1 MKISQVS
8 TQSLFSTLRES
19 MSNLQRD
26 LVDAQ
31 LEVSTG
37 RKADASLFLGER
49 NGRRVSLTADV
60 SRFNTIM
67 DTNSLALSRLEM
79 SLSATST
86 INDVTQDLLSS
97 LTTTIGDDSTLS
109 VTTNAGK
116 MALSTITG
124 ILNTTLNGQ
133 YIFGGVNSGQ
143 PALAD
148 FETGGAK
155 TALDTAFQ
163 TYFGFPKTDPAAL
176 SIDSASIT
184 TFLDTIVDPMF
195 EGVGWATNLSSA
207 TDEVINARI
216 NVAESSAASV
226 SANESGF
233 QSAVYAAVLTSE
245 FLDGSLGGEARSAI
259 AQKAIGLVG
268 QTSAELA
275 GLQGKMGLMAN
286 RIDESSDR
294 LKIQIDE
301 LTAQADE
308 MVAVDPYEAA
318 TRLNSLI
325 TQIETSYTLTG
336 RMQQLSLM
344 RFI

>member
-1 MKISQVS
+1 MSQVS
-8 TQSLFSTLRES
+8 TQSLFGTLRQS

-37 RKADASLFLGER
+37 RSADASLLLGEQ

-60 SRFNTIM
+60 ERFNTII
-67 DTNSLALSRLEM
+67 DTNSLATSRLEV
-79 SLSATST
+79 SLSSVSS
-86 INDVTQDLLSS
+86 INEITQDLLAS
-97 LTTTIGDDSTLS
+97 LTASVGNYSTTA
-109 VTTNAGK
+109 VTAQAGET
-116 MALSTITG
+116 ALASITG
-124 ILNTTLNGQ
+124 ILNTTLNGEF
-133 YIFGGVNSGQ
+133 IFGGVNSGDTVI
-143 PALAD
+143 AD

-155 TALDTAFQ
+155 AALDTAFQ
-163 TYFGFPKTDPAAL
+163 TYFGFPKSDPAAKG
-176 SIDSASIT
+176 IDAASIT

-195 EGVGWATNLSSA
+195 EGAGWSANFSSA
-207 TDEVINARI
+207 SDDVINARI
-216 NVAESSAASV
+216 NVSETSASSV

-233 QSAVYAAVLTSE
+233 QGAVYASVIASE
-245 FLDGSLGGEARSAI
+245 FLDGSLGNEAQSAV

-268 QTSAELA
+268 QTSGELA
-275 GLQGKMGLMAN
+275 DLQGRMGFMAN
-286 RIDESSDR
+286 RIDQSSER
-294 LKIQIDE
+294 LKLQVDE

-325 TQIETSYTLTG
+325 TQIETSYALTG